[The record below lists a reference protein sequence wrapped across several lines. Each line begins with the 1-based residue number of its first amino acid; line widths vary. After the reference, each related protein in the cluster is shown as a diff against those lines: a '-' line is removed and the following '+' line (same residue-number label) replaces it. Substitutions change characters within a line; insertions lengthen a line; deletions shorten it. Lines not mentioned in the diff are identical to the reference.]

1 MDFSYITFPFETLL
15 AVLLVSSHQKLKYGW
30 PPRIK
35 AGITFGL
42 VTLLYFV
49 LGLSANQSGYTIDTV
64 EMLYLPFICILY
76 LGFAA
81 ALAVIVQQLYDVT
94 PVEALVT
101 MVMGYGLQHLS
112 VGIVNTFLR
121 AVPLQ
126 TLGSGLGSGLGGAGS
141 MAAVGELAADTARIL
156 IMAVCYAIAY
166 HWLTPRFH
174 IHVEAVQQSMRW
186 VWLSVFILSSA
197 IVFNMVLT
205 IEVTSH
211 AGGAAASSLG
221 AMGTGGL
228 AALGMTGPV
237 VPLAVEYSFR
247 IMDFLCT
254 LLGMSVLL
262 LVSTRDQLMSDLDM
276 LTHLNE
282 AKVQHYDM
290 SRENME
296 LVNAKFHD
304 VRKSLA
310 SVRATIQNLDGLSG
324 VDSDALNVPA
334 ESLKSM
340 QELENAIRIYDS
352 IFQTGDDFIDSVL
365 TEKSLYCSAH
375 SIRFN
380 AMVDGR
386 AFSFLE
392 PADVAALFGNIID
405 NAIEAVESSSLPDE
419 QRVIEL
425 SAHVSGGYA
434 VLSSSNFY
442 TGSVTISSETGL
454 PVSAKTDS
462 RFHGYGMKSIAAVV
476 QERGGQVNVQAD
488 NDAHIFEIRVVLP
501 VE

>member
-1 MDFSYITFPFETLL
+1 MDFSYITFPFEALL
-15 AVLLVSSHQKLKYGW
+15 AVLLVSSRQKLKYGW
-30 PPRIK
+30 PPRVK

-81 ALAVIVQQLYDVT
+81 ALAVIVLQLYDMT
-94 PVEALVT
+94 PTEALVT

-112 VGIVNTFLR
+112 VGIVNTTLR
-121 AVPLQ
+121 LIPLQ
-126 TLGSGLGSGLGGAGS
+126 VLSEG
-141 MAAVGELAADTARIL
+141 AADIARIL
-156 IMAVCYAIAY
+156 IMAACYAIAY
-166 HWLTPRFH
+166 RWLTPRFH

-211 AGGAAASSLG
+211 AGGPAAASLG

-228 AALGMTGPV
+228 AALGMAGPV

-324 VDSDALNVPA
+324 VDSDALNIPA
-334 ESLKSM
+334 QSLQSM

-375 SIRFN
+375 GIRFN
-380 AMVDGR
+380 AMVDGS

-405 NAIEAVESSSLPDE
+405 NAIEAVESSSLSDE

-454 PVSAKTDS
+454 PVSGKTDS

-476 QERGGQVNVQAD
+476 QERGGQVSVQAD
-488 NDAHIFEIRVVLP
+488 NAAHIFEIRVVLP